1 MYTFKSD
8 LVSRNA
14 TAATAG
20 GREVVGRDEGKEF
33 ASRNGFI
40 FFEVSALTGTNV
52 NAMIWT
58 LLSAMIDDVPGAD
71 DELKERTI
79 QNALVM
85 CLDAGIEPPVRLK
98 VRSKRERNGGISD
111 GARSESGGADGSFVS
126 PLSELQ
132 LKDGARNQ
140 GRKPTVLQKS
150 ATKGQLS
157 NAGTERTTSMRTL
170 SRT

>member
-58 LLSAMIDDVPGAD
+58 LLSAMVDDVPGAD

-85 CLDAGIEPPVRLK
+85 CLDAGIDPPVRLK
-98 VRSKRERNGGISD
+98 VRSKRERNGVSD
-111 GARSESGGADGSFVS
+111 GARGESGGADGSFVS

-150 ATKGQLS
+150 TTNGQLS
-157 NAGTERTTSMRTL
+157 NAGTERTTSMRAL